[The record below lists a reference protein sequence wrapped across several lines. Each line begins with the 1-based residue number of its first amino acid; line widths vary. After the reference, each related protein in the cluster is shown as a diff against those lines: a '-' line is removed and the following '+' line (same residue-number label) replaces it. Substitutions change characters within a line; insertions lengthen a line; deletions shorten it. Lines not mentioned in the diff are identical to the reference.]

1 MSSPLNAAALPR
13 QAAAVPPRRKRAS
26 GASHKRWLPALFLG
40 PAVLIMAVACLY
52 PVLSA
57 FQLAL
62 FDWNMGT
69 PWSEARWVGLD
80 NFRAAF
86 SNPQVWSSLWT
97 TLLFAAVCV
106 SAEMVLGI
114 ALALALEHPV
124 RGTAF
129 FRTLFILPMMIAPIA
144 VGLAWRYLFD
154 AQFGLINAVL
164 ALFGIAAKGWLSDPS
179 LAFMAIVVADVWQW
193 TPFVFIMMVAALAN
207 VDGAV
212 IEASRIDGARW
223 WQMTFL
229 VKLPMVMNVIAITLM
244 MRLID
249 AFRVLEVIYVLTFGG
264 PGDSTEILALH
275 IYKTAFVGQQLGVA
289 AAISVLLL
297 VVVAA
302 LSWGAL
308 RLSNPMKNER

>member
-1 MSSPLNAAALPR
+1 MKTPR
-13 QAAAVPPRRKRAS
+13 WV
-26 GASHKRWLPALFLG
+26 PALYLG
-40 PAVLIMAVACLY
+40 PAVLVMAAACLY
-52 PVLSA
+52 PLISA
-57 FQLAL
+57 FQLSF
-62 FDWNMGT
+62 FDWSMGT
-69 PWSEARWVGLD
+69 PWSSARFVGLD
-80 NFRAAF
+80 GFVSAF
-86 SNPQVWSSLWT
+86 SNPRVWSSLVT
-97 TLLFAAVCV
+97 TLMFAAVCV

-124 RGTAF
+124 RGMAF

-164 ALFGIAAKGWLSDPS
+164 ALFGIAPQSWLADPT
-179 LAFMAIVVADVWQW
+179 LAFAAIVIADIWQW
-193 TPFVFIMMVAALAN
+193 TPFVFIMMIAALAN
-207 VDGAV
+207 VDSAV

-223 WQMTFL
+223 WQMTFR
-229 VKLPMVMNVIAITLM
+229 VKLPMVMHVIAITLM

-249 AFRVLEVIYVLTFGG
+249 AFRVLEVVYVLTFGG

-297 VVVAA
+297 VVVAL

-308 RLSNPMKNER
+308 RLSNPMKGDQR

>member
-1 MSSPLNAAALPR
+1 MRTPR
-13 QAAAVPPRRKRAS
+13 WA
-26 GASHKRWLPALFLG
+26 PALFVG
-40 PAVLIMAVACLY
+40 PAVLVMAAACLY

-57 FQLAL
+57 FQLAGYN
-62 FDWNMGT
+62 WSMGT
-69 PWSEARWVGLD
+69 PWSSARWVGWD
-80 NFRAAF
+80 NFVSAF
-86 SNPQVWSSLWT
+86 SNPRVWSSLWT

-106 SAEMVLGI
+106 SAEMALGI

-124 RGTAF
+124 RGMAF

-144 VGLAWRYLFD
+144 VGLAWRYMFD
-154 AQFGLINAVL
+154 AQFGLVNALL
-164 ALFGIAAKGWLSDPS
+164 AVFGIGAKTWLADPT
-179 LAFMAIVVADVWQW
+179 LAFIAIVVADVWQW
-193 TPFVFIMMVAALAN
+193 TPFVFIMMIAALAN
-207 VDGAV
+207 VDSSV

-223 WQMTFL
+223 WQQTFL
-229 VKLPMVMNVIAITLM
+229 VKLPMVMHVIAITLM

-264 PGDSTEILALH
+264 PGDSTEILSLH

-297 VVVAA
+297 VVVAL

-308 RLSNPMKNER
+308 RLSNPMKGEQR

>member
-1 MSSPLNAAALPR
+1 MRTPR
-13 QAAAVPPRRKRAS
+13 WV
-26 GASHKRWLPALFLG
+26 PALYVG
-40 PAVLIMAVACLY
+40 PAVLVMAAACLY

-57 FQLAL
+57 FQLAGYE
-62 FDWNMGT
+62 WSMGT
-69 PWSEARWVGLD
+69 PWGSARWVGWD
-80 NFRAAF
+80 NVVSAF
-86 SNPQVWSSLWT
+86 ANARVWSSLWT

-124 RGTAF
+124 RGMAM

-164 ALFGIAAKGWLSDPS
+164 GVFGIGAKTWLADPT
-179 LAFMAIVVADVWQW
+179 LAFVAIVVADIWQW
-193 TPFVFIMMVAALAN
+193 TPFVFIMMIAALAGI
-207 VDGAV
+207 DSSV

-223 WQMTFL
+223 WQMTFR
-229 VKLPMVMNVIAITLM
+229 VKLPMVMHVIAITLM

-289 AAISVLLL
+289 AAISILLL
-297 VVVAA
+297 VVVAL

-308 RLSNPMKNER
+308 RLSNPMKSDGR

>member
-1 MSSPLNAAALPR
+1 MKTARWAPLFF
-13 QAAAVPPRRKRAS
+13 V
-26 GASHKRWLPALFLG
+26 G
-40 PAVLIMAVACLY
+40 PAVVVMAAACLY
-52 PVLSA
+52 PVISA
-57 FQLAL
+57 FQLG
-62 FDWNMGT
+62 FYDWSMGT
-69 PWSEARWVGLD
+69 PWSSARWVGLD
-80 NFRAAF
+80 SFVSAF
-86 SNPQVWSSLWT
+86 SNPRVWSSLWT
-97 TLLFAAVCV
+97 TLIFAAVCV

-124 RGTAF
+124 RGMAF

-144 VGLAWRYLFD
+144 VGLAWRYMFD

-164 ALFGIAAKGWLSDPS
+164 GLFGIAAKGWLADPT
-179 LAFMAIVVADVWQW
+179 LAFAAIVIADIWQW
-193 TPFVFIMMVAALAN
+193 TPFVFIMMIAALAN
-207 VDGAV
+207 VDSSV

-223 WQMTFL
+223 WQMTFR
-229 VKLPMVMNVIAITLM
+229 VKLPMVMHVIAITLM

-249 AFRVLEVIYVLTFGG
+249 AFRVLEVVYVLTFGG

-297 VVVAA
+297 TVVAL

-308 RLSNPMKNER
+308 RLSNPMKSDLR

>member
-1 MSSPLNAAALPR
+1 MRTPR
-13 QAAAVPPRRKRAS
+13 WVPV
-26 GASHKRWLPALFLG
+26 LYLG
-40 PAVLIMAVACLY
+40 PAVLVMAAACLY
-52 PVLSA
+52 PVLVA
-57 FQLAL
+57 FQLSGYDWAL
-62 FDWNMGT
+62 GT
-69 PWSEARWVGLD
+69 PWDSARWVGAQ
-80 NFRAAF
+80 NFVSAF
-86 SNPQVWSSLWT
+86 GNPRVWSSLLT

-124 RGTAF
+124 RGMAF

-144 VGLAWRYLFD
+144 VGLAWRYMFD

-164 ALFGIAAKGWLSDPS
+164 QAVGLAPQTWLADPT
-179 LAFMAIVVADVWQW
+179 LAFIAIVVADIWQW
-193 TPFVFIMMVAALAN
+193 TPFVFIMMIAALAG
-207 VDGAV
+207 VDGSV
-212 IEASRIDGARW
+212 IEAARMDGARW
-223 WQMTFL
+223 WQQTMR
-229 VKLPMVMNVIAITLM
+229 VKLPMVMHVIAITLM

-249 AFRVLEVIYVLTFGG
+249 AFRVLEVVYVLTFGG

-289 AAISVLLL
+289 AAVSVLLL

-308 RLSNPMKNER
+308 RLSNPMKGEPR

>member
-1 MSSPLNAAALPR
+1 MRTPSW
-13 QAAAVPPRRKRAS
+13 VPI
-26 GASHKRWLPALFLG
+26 LYLG
-40 PAVLIMAVACLY
+40 PAVAVMAAACLY

-57 FQLAL
+57 FQLAG
-62 FDWNMGT
+62 FDWSMGT
-69 PWSEARWVGLD
+69 PWSSARWVGWD
-80 NFRAAF
+80 NVVSAF
-86 SNPQVWSSLWT
+86 ANPRVWSSLWT
-97 TLLFAAVCV
+97 TLLFAGVCV
-106 SAEMVLGI
+106 AAEMVLGI

-124 RGTAF
+124 RGMAL

-154 AQFGLINAVL
+154 AQFGLINAALKAIGLQPQIWL
-164 ALFGIAAKGWLSDPS
+164 ADPT
-179 LAFMAIVVADVWQW
+179 LAFIAIVVADIWQW
-193 TPFVFIMMVAALAN
+193 TPFVFIMMIAALASI
-207 VDGAV
+207 DSAV

-223 WQMTFL
+223 WQQTFL
-229 VKLPMVMNVIAITLM
+229 VKLPMVMHVIAITLM

-308 RLSNPMKNER
+308 RLSNPMKGEPR

>member
-1 MSSPLNAAALPR
+1 MRTPAWVPLLY
-13 QAAAVPPRRKRAS
+13 V
-26 GASHKRWLPALFLG
+26 G
-40 PAVLIMAVACLY
+40 PAALIMAAACLY

-57 FQLAL
+57 FQLGL
-62 FDWNMGT
+62 YDWSMGT

-80 NFRAAF
+80 AFVAAF
-86 SNPQVWSSLWT
+86 TNPRVWSSLWT
-97 TLLFAAVCV
+97 TLLFAGVCV
-106 SAEMVLGI
+106 TAEMLLGI
-114 ALALALEHPV
+114 ALALALERPV
-124 RGTAF
+124 RGTAI

-144 VGLAWRYLFD
+144 VGLAWRYMFD

-164 ALFGIAAKGWLSDPS
+164 GLFKIAPLTWLADPT
-179 LAFMAIVVADVWQW
+179 LAFAAIVIADIWQW

-212 IEASRIDGARW
+212 IEASRIDGANW
-223 WQMTFL
+223 WQMTTL
-229 VKLPMVMNVIAITLM
+229 VKLPMIAHVIAITLM
-244 MRLID
+244 MRLVD

-302 LSWGAL
+302 LSFAAL
-308 RLSNPMKNER
+308 RISNPLDAKKWMRP

>member
-1 MSSPLNAAALPR
+1 MRTPR
-13 QAAAVPPRRKRAS
+13 WA
-26 GASHKRWLPALFLG
+26 PALFVG
-40 PAVLIMAVACLY
+40 PAVLVMAAACLY

-57 FQLAL
+57 FQLSL
-62 FDWNMGT
+62 FDWSMGT
-69 PWSEARWVGLD
+69 PWSSARFVGLD
-80 NFRAAF
+80 GFVSAF
-86 SNPQVWSSLWT
+86 SNPRVWSSLWT

-124 RGTAF
+124 RGMAF

-144 VGLAWRYLFD
+144 VGLAWRYMFD
-154 AQFGLINAVL
+154 AQFGLINSVL
-164 ALFGIAAKGWLSDPS
+164 GLFGVAAQTWLADPA
-179 LAFMAIVVADVWQW
+179 LAFVAIVIADVWQW
-193 TPFVFIMMVAALAN
+193 TPFVFIMMIAALAG
-207 VDGAV
+207 VDASV

-223 WQMTFL
+223 WQMTFR
-229 VKLPMVMNVIAITLM
+229 VKLPMVMHVIAITLM

-297 VVVAA
+297 LVVAL

-308 RLSNPMKNER
+308 RLSNPMKGEER

>member
-1 MSSPLNAAALPR
+1 MKTPAW
-13 QAAAVPPRRKRAS
+13 V
-26 GASHKRWLPALFLG
+26 PALYLG
-40 PAVLIMAVACLY
+40 PAVLVMVAACLY

-57 FQLAL
+57 FQLAG

-69 PWSEARWVGLD
+69 PWSSARWVGWD
-80 NFRAAF
+80 NFVSAF
-86 SNPQVWSSLWT
+86 SNPRVWSSLWT

-106 SAEMVLGI
+106 AAEMVLGI

-124 RGTAF
+124 RGMAL

-144 VGLAWRYLFD
+144 VGLAWRYMFD
-154 AQFGLINAVL
+154 AQFGLINAALKAVGLNAQIWL
-164 ALFGIAAKGWLSDPS
+164 ADPT
-179 LAFMAIVVADVWQW
+179 LAFVAIVVADVWQW
-193 TPFVFIMMVAALAN
+193 TPFVFIMMIAALAN

-212 IEASRIDGARW
+212 IEAARIDGARW
-223 WQMTFL
+223 WQQTFL
-229 VKLPMVMNVIAITLM
+229 VKLPMVMHVIAITLM

-289 AAISVLLL
+289 AAVSVLLL
-297 VVVAA
+297 VVVAG

-308 RLSNPMKNER
+308 RLSNPMKGEPR

>member
-1 MSSPLNAAALPR
+1 MRTPHWVL
-13 QAAAVPPRRKRAS
+13 
-26 GASHKRWLPALFLG
+26 ALFVG
-40 PAVLIMAVACLY
+40 PAVLVMAAACLY

-57 FQLAL
+57 FQLSL
-62 FDWNMGT
+62 FDWSMGT
-69 PWSEARWVGLD
+69 PWSSAKFVGLD
-80 NFRAAF
+80 GFVSAF
-86 SNPQVWSSLWT
+86 SNPRVWSSLWT

-124 RGTAF
+124 RGMAI

-144 VGLAWRYLFD
+144 VGLAWRYMFD
-154 AQFGLINAVL
+154 AQFGLINALLVL
-164 ALFGIAAKGWLSDPS
+164 VGILAQTWLADPT
-179 LAFMAIVVADVWQW
+179 LAFIAIVIADVWQW
-193 TPFVFIMMVAALAN
+193 TPFVFIMMIAALAG
-207 VDGAV
+207 VDGSV
-212 IEASRIDGARW
+212 IEASRIDGANW
-223 WQMTFL
+223 WQMTFR
-229 VKLPMVMNVIAITLM
+229 VKLPMVMHVIAITLM

-249 AFRVLEVIYVLTFGG
+249 AFRVLEVVYVLTFGG

-297 VVVAA
+297 VVVAL

-308 RLSNPMKNER
+308 RLSNPMKGEAR

>member
-1 MSSPLNAAALPR
+1 MRTPRWAPLIF
-13 QAAAVPPRRKRAS
+13 V
-26 GASHKRWLPALFLG
+26 G
-40 PAVLIMAVACLY
+40 PAVLVMAAACLY
-52 PVLSA
+52 PVVVA
-57 FQLAL
+57 FQLGL
-62 FDWNMGT
+62 YDWSMGT
-69 PWSEARWVGLD
+69 PWASARWVGLD
-80 NFRAAF
+80 NFVSAF
-86 SNPQVWSSLWT
+86 SNPRVWSSLTT

-106 SAEMVLGI
+106 GSEMVLGI

-124 RGTAF
+124 RGLAF

-164 ALFGIAAKGWLSDPS
+164 GVFGIAAKTWLADPT
-179 LAFMAIVVADVWQW
+179 LAFIAIVVADVWQW
-193 TPFVFIMMVAALAN
+193 TPFVFIMMIAALAS
-207 VDGAV
+207 VDSAV
-212 IEASRIDGARW
+212 IEASRIDGAGW

-229 VKLPMVMNVIAITLM
+229 VKLPMVMHVIAITLM

-249 AFRVLEVIYVLTFGG
+249 AFRVLEVVYVLTFGG

-297 VVVAA
+297 VVVAV

-308 RLSNPMKNER
+308 RLSNPMKQGR